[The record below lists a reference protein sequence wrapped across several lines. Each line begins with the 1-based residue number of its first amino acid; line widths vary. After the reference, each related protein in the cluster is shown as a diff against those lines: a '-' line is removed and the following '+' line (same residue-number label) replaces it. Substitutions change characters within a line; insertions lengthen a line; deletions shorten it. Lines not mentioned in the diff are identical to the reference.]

1 MLRDEAHLIADREL
15 VERSA
20 HDTIAS
26 EIDFTAVGG
35 RNEPVV
41 LLREQPDYATV
52 IGQAVQLD
60 FAPMNTCVILDLPA
74 GGIEGVANGD

>member
-1 MLRDEAHLIADREL
+1 MLRDETHLIADREL

-20 HDTIAS
+20 HDTIAM
-26 EIDFTAVGG
+26 EIDFAAIGG

-41 LLREQPDYATV
+41 FLREQPDYATV
-52 IGQAVQLD
+52 IGQAMQLD
-60 FAPMNTCVILDLPA
+60 FTPMNTCVILDLAA

>member
-1 MLRDEAHLIADREL
+1 MLRDEPHLVADREL
-15 VERSA
+15 IECPA
-20 HDTIAS
+20 DDTIAV

-52 IGQAVQLD
+52 IGQAMQLD
-60 FAPMNTCVILDLPA
+60 FTPMNTGVILDLAA